1 MGEVQHRMSISKEIL
16 AELEREY
23 KTKITEEPVILVWGS
38 DGDVWILPNT
48 QDLYNLK
55 FISRKRLDIS
65 KSGSAR
71 LIIPKNVSS
80 DPKGL
85 VPYLENG
92 VIKIRRGL

>member
-1 MGEVQHRMSISKEIL
+1 MGEVQRVSISKEIL
-16 AELEREY
+16 AELEGTEY
-23 KTKITEEPVILVWGS
+23 KTKIMSQPIILVWGS

-48 QDLYNLK
+48 EDLYNLK

-71 LIIPKNVSS
+71 LLIPKNITSNPS
-80 DPKGL
+80 GL
-85 VPYLENG
+85 VSYLENG